1 MRGRLFVGGARGPG
15 GPSCATPRRP
25 SLSPPPHSE
34 GGEWVE
40 LGYRPRSPQHR
51 PDFGSGGSEKSPA
64 VEREWANR
72 RRAGGPLRLE
82 LLHDLPTEALPV
94 HGADAW
100 RSVGRK
106 GGRAIP
112 KGGGGEGP
120 IHLNLSVPSLALP
133 DPPAPEGGRGGGAL
147 ARRTGRA
154 EEGSELLVRHWAPEL
169 RHSEVDV
176 SGEGGC
182 LRKPGLP
189 WADREDLADRCFP
202 GRRRRGAA
210 RCPESGSRHAGV
222 AAAPQ
227 DVQRGAEN
235 LPLTADTDL
244 PSGPRADSC

>member
-34 GGEWVE
+34 GGGVGGAG
-40 LGYRPRSPQHR
+40 LQAPLSPAPSR
-51 PDFGSGGSEKSPA
+51 LRKWGGSEKSPA

-112 KGGGGEGP
+112 KGGGGRR
-120 IHLNLSVPSLALP
+120 PS
-133 DPPAPEGGRGGGAL
+133 
-147 ARRTGRA
+147 T
-154 EEGSELLVRHWAPEL
+154 
-169 RHSEVDV
+169 
-176 SGEGGC
+176 
-182 LRKPGLP
+182 
-189 WADREDLADRCFP
+189 
-202 GRRRRGAA
+202 
-210 RCPESGSRHAGV
+210 
-222 AAAPQ
+222 
-227 DVQRGAEN
+227 
-235 LPLTADTDL
+235 
-244 PSGPRADSC
+244 